1 VQALDLIVLGRQLSR
16 IGERAMRG
24 EPRSDRE
31 PGEPKP
37 AIGQDMPPGTL
48 LVMRDV
54 FAHPASSISDI
65 TNRTGLP
72 QGYVSESVTRLR
84 ERGIA
89 EIMSDPAD
97 GRRTLV
103 SINSQHLG
111 QVASHSTKDADTV
124 LLEEL
129 GDVDEELAKRIVDV
143 LAVLAGRLRPAP
155 PGPVVGQIKAA
166 RSDNRPEERPE
177 EA

>member
-16 IGERAMRG
+16 IGERAMRC
-24 EPRSDRE
+24 EPRGHRQ
-31 PGEPKP
+31 PGEPNP
-37 AIGQDMPPGTL
+37 AIGRDLPPGTL

-54 FAHPASSISDI
+54 FAHPRSSISDI
-65 TNRTGLP
+65 TARTGLP

-103 SINSQHLG
+103 GISGQHLG
-111 QVASHSTKDADTV
+111 QVASHSAKDADTV

-129 GDVDEELAKRIVDV
+129 GDIDDELAKRIVDV
-143 LAVLAGRLRPAP
+143 LAVLADRLRPAP
-155 PGPVVGQIKAA
+155 PGPVVGQTKAA
-166 RSDNRPEERPE
+166 RSDDRPGG
-177 EA
+177 A